1 MINNTTNELNR
12 AVSLLN
18 FEKENMS
25 KAKNLLIKKYDIP
38 HYYISILVHK
48 IFYRLGTYN
57 LQLRGISNESLWDQ
71 FHIAASEELNTSD
84 FNQ

>member
-18 FEKENMS
+18 FEKENMGQ
-25 KAKNLLIKKYDIP
+25 AKKLLIKKYNVP
-38 HYYISILVHK
+38 QYYISILLHK

-57 LQLRGISNESLWDQ
+57 LSLRSINNESLWDQ
-71 FHIAASEELNTSD
+71 FHVAVSEELKGID
-84 FNQ
+84 FKQ